1 MARIEEQQKAINDL
15 KKNLMEDLNQN
26 GVLDNPQCRQV
37 IEEHE
42 KKQAELNQKMSAQR
56 SRQEEVS
63 RYIYWRIYDVLEK
76 IMKRKFH
83 ILKKMLDACLRGQL
97 FRIS

>member
-63 RYIYWRIYDVLEK
+63 RYILEN
-76 IMKRKFH
+76 I
-83 ILKKMLDACLRGQL
+83 
-97 FRIS
+97 